1 MKLGIVLD
9 NKVNKWALQR
19 FEPLKDTI
27 DITVFVGKNND
38 YDVSSIDL
46 KKRHL
51 TQAEEVSLALRDIKT
66 AYKRVIKIPY
76 KKTDFYYFSLKKH
89 LAGIDVVYSCDI
101 TRSAYTLASLKDRLG
116 FKLLLSWW
124 ENIPYRAILDDKTNF
139 QKRLVMEKVDMFLPF
154 TETAKRVLRME
165 GVPEGKIK
173 VIYPGV
179 DTERFKPGDK
189 PDELLS
195 KNNIDRDSFVIL
207 YVGKLVS
214 WKGIHNLVYAAKIL
228 KDKGIK
234 DFVVAVAGKGAQK
247 ENMQKLIRETKT
259 DEHFR
264 FLDFVSYAEIPD
276 VYRMADVFVLTS
288 YPTMTWQE
296 QFGMVLVEAMASGK
310 PVISTMSGSIP
321 EVVGDAGILIPP
333 GDYMSLANS
342 ILELIENKK
351 LREDSGKAGRER
363 AEQLFSASKN
373 AQKFASFL
381 NSMKE
386 S

>member
-27 DITVFVGKNND
+27 DITVFVGENND

-51 TQAEEVSLALRDIKT
+51 TNAEEVSLALKDIKT

-76 KKTDFYYFSLKKH
+76 KKTDFYYFSLQKY
-89 LAGIDVVYSCDI
+89 LNGIDVVYSCDV

-124 ENIPYRAILDDKTNF
+124 ENIPYMAALDDKTNF
-139 QKRLVMEKVDMFLPF
+139 QKRLVMERVDMFLPF
-154 TETAKRVLRME
+154 TETAKKVLQIE
-165 GVPEGKIK
+165 GVTEDKIK

-179 DTERFKPGDK
+179 DIERFRPGNK

-228 KDKGIK
+228 KDKGVK

-247 ENMQKLIRETKT
+247 ENMQKLIKETGT
-259 DEHFR
+259 DEHFK
-264 FLDFVSYAEIPD
+264 FLDFVSYNEIPD
-276 VYRMADVFVLTS
+276 VYRMADVFVLPS

-310 PVISTMSGSIP
+310 PVISTLSGSIP
-321 EVVGDAGILIPP
+321 EVVGGAGILIPP
-333 GDYMSLANS
+333 GDFIALADV
-342 ILELIENKK
+342 IFKLIESEKIRENK
-351 LREDSGKAGRER
+351 GKAGRER
-363 AEQLFSASKN
+363 VEKLFSAKNN
-373 AQKFASFL
+373 AQKFADIL
-381 NSMKE
+381 KE
-386 S
+386 I